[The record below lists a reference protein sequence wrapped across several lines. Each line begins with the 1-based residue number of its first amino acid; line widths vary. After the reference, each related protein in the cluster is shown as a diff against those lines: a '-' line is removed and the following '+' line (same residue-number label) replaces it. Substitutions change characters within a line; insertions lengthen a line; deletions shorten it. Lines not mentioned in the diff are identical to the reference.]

1 MSSIAD
7 EKMREF
13 YEKNIPN
20 KVDYSIASN
29 NLFVEAKKAGL
40 LSEKKVINV
49 TKVIDE
55 HGNIVPE
62 DKAMR
67 FNDGKLN
74 WSLVHFDS
82 LKPLVKVLM
91 FGAKK
96 YAPDNWKKGLNRT
109 EILESMFR
117 HLTALMDGETH
128 DPESGELHIG
138 HIYCN
143 AMFWT
148 FFYNKENNNPVK

>member
-7 EKMREF
+7 EKMRAF
-13 YEKNIPN
+13 YEAQ
-20 KVDYSIASN
+20 S
-29 NLFVEAKKAGL
+29 AGL
-40 LSEKKVINV
+40 VKESPVKDYKTGDIVTRFEKAIA
-49 TKVIDE
+49 
-55 HGNIVPE
+55 E

-82 LKPLVKVLM
+82 LKPMVRVLM

-96 YAPDNWKKGLNRT
+96 YAPGNWKKGLNKS

-138 HIYCN
+138 HIFCN

-148 FFYNKENNNPVK
+148 FFYNKENK